1 MQKITIVSPF
11 LRPLLGHPSP
21 QKGQKLSTSMPAA
34 ALAVLR
40 TLVMTRLG
48 VITSLPQM
56 TCRPFCGPYI
66 LPWAKHPALRSTRD
80 YRPRSFRRFLGRQR
94 GLHIKVCNPLNVI
107 LPLKLILE
115 LSDQTNLRR

>member
-1 MQKITIVSPF
+1 MSPF

-48 VITSLPQM
+48 VITLLPQM

-66 LPWAKHPALRSTRD
+66 LPSAKHPALRSTRD
-80 YRPRSFRRFLGRQR
+80 YRPRSFVASLADSGCVNFVSTEFSRERNAL
-94 GLHIKVCNPLNVI
+94 
-107 LPLKLILE
+107 LKKGC
-115 LSDQTNLRR
+115 LSAV